1 MNWYLVSK
9 RDGAEEEGK
18 RMIDVL
24 IADDHELFREGLRRI
39 LEDDERLRVVGEAS
53 TGPETV
59 SKAKEHRPNVVLLD
73 LEMPGRGGL
82 AVAEELKSWSGDI
95 RILVLTSH
103 QDEEFASRS
112 LRLGV
117 EGFLTKDRAAAELLA
132 AVHKVHVGGR
142 YIPPELAEKLAF
154 KLGKNGGEA
163 HETLSD
169 RELQVFRLIAS
180 GKSTTE
186 IAHELCLSVKTV
198 STYRTRIR
206 EKTDLKNTAEIVR
219 YAMRHGLLTD

>member
-1 MNWYLVSK
+1 
-9 RDGAEEEGK
+9 
-18 RMIDVL
+18 MIDVL

-39 LEDDERLRVVGEAS
+39 LEDDERIRVLAESS
-53 TGPETV
+53 TAPETV
-59 SKAKEHRPNVVLLD
+59 SATKEKRPHIVILD

-82 AVAEELKSWSGDI
+82 AVAEELKSWNPAI

-117 EGFLTKDRAAAELLA
+117 EGFLTKNKAAAELLA
-132 AVHKVHVGGR
+132 AVHKIHTGGK
-142 YIPPELAEKLAF
+142 YIPSELAERLAF
-154 KLGKNGGEA
+154 KLGMADAPA
-163 HETLSD
+163 HEILSD
-169 RELQVFRLIAS
+169 REFQVFRRIAS

-186 IAHELCLSVKTV
+186 IAQELNLSVKTV

-206 EKTDLKNTAEIVR
+206 EKMDLKNTAEIVR
-219 YAMRHGLLTD
+219 YAMRHGLLID